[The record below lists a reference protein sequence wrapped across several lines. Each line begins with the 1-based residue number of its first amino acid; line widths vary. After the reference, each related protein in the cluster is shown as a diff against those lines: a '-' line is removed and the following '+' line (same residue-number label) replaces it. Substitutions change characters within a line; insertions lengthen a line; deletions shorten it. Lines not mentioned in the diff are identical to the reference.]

1 MQPTGLPTASSI
13 LSRAGKPPPMPR
25 PNCDMSAFQY
35 CFGSGSC
42 ICQVG
47 RIFLQVLQVL
57 RREMSQIR
65 ICQQK
70 MHKPFNQAHVSQYGL
85 GVASP
90 PKASAVTHDKISG
103 FGVVD
108 FQLPVLSV
116 SVSCFNGRK
125 MSNFHGHCSCS
136 MFLTPL
142 QFLFIHYSMATMHTL
157 AGKIKR
163 RLQQSAKSAG
173 WLSLPDPVSFG
184 IRQEKEANRSYLAI
198 RL

>member
-1 MQPTGLPTASSI
+1 
-13 LSRAGKPPPMPR
+13 MPR

-42 ICQVG
+42 ICQIG

-57 RREMSQIR
+57 RREMGQSR

-90 PKASAVTHDKISG
+90 PKASAVTHNKISG
-103 FGVVD
+103 FGIVN
-108 FQLPVLSV
+108 FAPPVLSV

-157 AGKIKR
+157 AGKIKPAFATIGKIGR
-163 RLQQSAKSAG
+163 V
-173 WLSLPDPVSFG
+173 LSLPEPVSFG